1 MRKIIGLVGETG
13 AGKDTFADYVAEK
26 NKNVFVFR
34 FSQPLTEAL
43 KIFLKEIKKE
53 DQQWLATCLRERF
66 GKDILAQA
74 IKKRIESIREG
85 IIILNGVR
93 MWEEYEMIRSLK
105 GRMIY
110 ITASPKIRWQRLQT
124 RKEKKDDKISYKKF
138 LKLEKAETEILIS
151 KIGRKADFKIENNK
165 TRKEF
170 YQKIDQTL
178 KKLDSN
184 CAKPIK
190 SEILNPKS

>member
-26 NKNVFVFR
+26 NKDVFVFR

-43 KIFLKEIKKE
+43 KIFLEEIKKE

-74 IKKRIESIREG
+74 IKKKIKSIREG

-93 MWEEYEMIRSLK
+93 MWEEYEMIRGLK
-105 GRMIY
+105 GRIIY

-138 LKLEKAETEILIS
+138 LKLEKAETEILIP
-151 KIGRKADFKIENNK
+151 KIGEKADFKIENNK
-165 TRKEF
+165 TRKDF
-170 YQKIDQTL
+170 YQKIDHTL
-178 KKLDSN
+178 KKLD
-184 CAKPIK
+184 K
-190 SEILNPKS
+190 L